1 MIDTTGKCSACGQTV
16 GIGTI
21 HTCSPQVTAPTPER
35 RVVERLTCSCP
46 DWASGTEA
54 INGPII
60 EKAVRSGLTWQ
71 FTGKKFRFCP
81 WCGKALAPPA
91 PEATE

>member
-1 MIDTTGKCSACGQTV
+1 M
-16 GIGTI
+16 
-21 HTCSPQVTAPTPER
+21 
-35 RVVERLTCSCP
+35 VERLTCSCP

-91 PEATE
+91 PEAELVARIVLEGGSVKADFVPPFSAPPAPEATDG